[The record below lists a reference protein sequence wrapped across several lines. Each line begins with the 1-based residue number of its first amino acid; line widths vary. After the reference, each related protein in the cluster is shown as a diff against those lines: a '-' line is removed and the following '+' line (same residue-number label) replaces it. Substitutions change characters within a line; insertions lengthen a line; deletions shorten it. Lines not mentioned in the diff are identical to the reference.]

1 MKVTVHCSPDQP
13 FGLTTVSRH
22 CCDFTTGSY
31 CLNNVLITTFHNY
44 CVNLGFP
51 KRSTTDFIRTVWS
64 LFPNGKQMNAKA

>member
-51 KRSTTDFIRTVWS
+51 KRSTTDFIRMVWS